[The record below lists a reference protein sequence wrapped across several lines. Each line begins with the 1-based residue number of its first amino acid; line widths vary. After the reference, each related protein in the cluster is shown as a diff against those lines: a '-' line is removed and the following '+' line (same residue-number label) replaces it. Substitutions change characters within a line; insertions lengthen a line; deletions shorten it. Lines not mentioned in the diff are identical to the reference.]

1 MFCPSLPKRPLLTQQ
16 EGRLTL
22 KPLPLLCCV
31 YTPSVS
37 HYSQNKWRPPPS
49 PLLQRPEKPTP
60 IRTQAPLS
68 NRIFTSLVRRLV
80 GSWRSIHTA
89 EKEPPLVPSPSAVC
103 SDALNHFYPLPD
115 FQTPSVR
122 ALMAAQGKGSNRG
135 RAKKYTTRESREL
148 WAVLQSEAGSG
159 FTTWICQPRWL
170 ADFCVSL
177 DTGQSHSTSLV
188 PTVKRLHGS
197 KTGSNNTVI
206 TPAIPF
212 RHYFPPVD
220 GLGLLQ
226 LKNIYVCF

>member
-37 HYSQNKWRPPPS
+37 HYSQNKWSPPPS

-115 FQTPSVR
+115 FQTPSGR

-159 FTTWICQPRWL
+159 FTTWIYQPRWL

-197 KTGSNNTVI
+197 KTGSNNSYNTGNSV
-206 TPAIPF
+206 
-212 RHYFPPVD
+212 
-220 GLGLLQ
+220 
-226 LKNIYVCF
+226 

>member
-1 MFCPSLPKRPLLTQQ
+1 MFCPSLPKEALINSTRRSTNVETLTFASLCLHSFGFPLQPKQ
-16 EGRLTL
+16 MEP
-22 KPLPLLCCV
+22 PL
-31 YTPSVS
+31 
-37 HYSQNKWRPPPS
+37 RS

-60 IRTQAPLS
+60 IRTQAPLT

-115 FQTPSVR
+115 FQTPSWR

-148 WAVLQSEAGSG
+148 WAVLQSEEGSG

-177 DTGQSHSTSLV
+177 DTGQSDSTSLV
-188 PTVKRLHGS
+188 PTVKRLHAS
-197 KTGSNNTVI
+197 KAGSNNTVI

-212 RHYFPPVD
+212 RHYFLSVD
-220 GLGLLQ
+220 GLSLLQ
-226 LKNIYVCF
+226 FKKRVCF